1 MALTKIGAT
10 LGGSADVITVTQN
23 SHGLILGR
31 PVKMTSSGYAHATA
45 DTAANA
51 EAIGIVIASDWDG
64 SSGANTTFTLA
75 LSGRIT
81 VDGCVPNLAAGSV
94 FFLQVASGLLAAAE
108 PDGNNQVSK
117 PMAVVTVA
125 NSEMIMVQQRGEVVS
140 TGSATIADN
149 SVTNAKVATGI
160 DAVKIADGSVTNAEL
175 QYINSLSSNAQD
187 QITVVENDIKQLT
200 VTANYLALRVTALAS
215 LGDYNL
221 GNIMIDDFQD
231 TTGIDASNSTNE
243 VHNNTN
249 KYYAGTIAGSGIDS
263 YVKLMMHFD
272 NNLTDSSDS
281 NHTVTDTGNASFAF
295 EGTTKKFGSHSG
307 NFGAGTQRKLT
318 VAASSD
324 WLMGS
329 DPWTVDFWL
338 YYQNS
343 GEIFGDYNTF
353 RIFIESNKIK
363 FKGGGINTYLAN
375 TELTQNTWLHIAV
388 QRGAAGNGANIRAWV
403 NGTHYGYQT
412 ANTTSMGSSSTAPII
427 GHGDAWLG
435 VYMDELRVSKGI
447 ARYPDNTNS
456 ITVPTSAY
464 TSPSHQNMTLLS
476 NATTA
481 TDVPTKGDL
490 LITYEDSSG
499 TATLNTD
506 LKGYISRNNGSTY
519 TQGTL
524 VAEGTIGTQ
533 KVAAFHDVDISGQS
547 SGSAIKYKIETLN
560 QSATKGT
567 NIHGVAM
574 GWS

>member
-1 MALTKIGAT
+1 MGYIGR
-10 LGGSADVITVTQN
+10 G
-23 SHGLILGR
+23 
-31 PVKMTSSGYAHATA
+31 PVKSGAFRII
-45 DTAANA
+45 DS
-51 EAIGIVIASDWDG
+51 IASSFNGSTTGFTLQHNSSNITPGTEQNLLIAVDGVMQEPVDAFTISGSTITFTSAPASGASFWGVELGDVGGIASSVSNNAINSEHYVDG
-64 SSGANTTFTLA
+64 S
-75 LSGRIT
+75 I
-81 VDGCVPNLAAGSV
+81 
-94 FFLQVASGLLAAAE
+94 
-108 PDGNNQVSK
+108 
-117 PMAVVTVA
+117 
-125 NSEMIMVQQRGEVVS
+125 
-140 TGSATIADN
+140 DN
-149 SVTNAKVATGI
+149 EHLATGI
-160 DAVKIADGSVTNAEL
+160 DAVKLADGSVTNAEL

-187 QITVVENDIKQLT
+187 QITLVENDIKQLT

-307 NFGAGTQRKLT
+307 NFGSGTQRKLT

-324 WLMGS
+324 WLMGT

-412 ANTTSMGSSSTAPII
+412 ANTTSMGSSSVAPII

-547 SGSAIKYKIETLN
+547 SGSAIKYKIEALN

>member
-1 MALTKIGAT
+1 MGYIGR
-10 LGGSADVITVTQN
+10 G
-23 SHGLILGR
+23 
-31 PVKMTSSGYAHATA
+31 PVKSGAFRII
-45 DTAANA
+45 DS
-51 EAIGIVIASDWDG
+51 IASSFNGSTTGFTLQHNSSNITPGTEQNLLIAVDGVMQEPVDAFTISGSTITFTSAPASGASFWGVELGDVGGIASSVSNNAINSEHYVDG
-64 SSGANTTFTLA
+64 S
-75 LSGRIT
+75 I
-81 VDGCVPNLAAGSV
+81 
-94 FFLQVASGLLAAAE
+94 
-108 PDGNNQVSK
+108 
-117 PMAVVTVA
+117 
-125 NSEMIMVQQRGEVVS
+125 
-140 TGSATIADN
+140 DN
-149 SVTNAKVATGI
+149 EHLATGI
-160 DAVKIADGSVTNAEL
+160 DAVKLADGSVTNAEL

-249 KYYAGTIAGSGIDS
+249 KYYAGTVAGSGVDS
-263 YVKLMMHFD
+263 YVKLLMHFD

-324 WLMGS
+324 WLMGT

-547 SGSAIKYKIETLN
+547 SGSAIKYKIEALN